1 MAHYH
6 KPDAVTARVINPLII
21 ALTKLGLSAPFHKY
35 CHGFRAHF
43 AANMRG
49 IVRIAAIAFTKGC
62 FPCVGLSRATVRSF
76 PRRSWSRRQRWPSKE
91 PCSTR
96 CGNGPPWCCFCITSR
111 LCPTS
116 RPRNKCSCI
125 CVRCNDGAAVGPQ
138 ATFPSKTSQDGAAR
152 RLSPPLDHAL
162 VKAVACELIAETK
175 QPLSR
180 QSLADVTVRAR
191 TALGKPLSRSTV
203 WRMLATDAIK
213 PWRYKYWI
221 FPRDPAFAEKA
232 GPILDL
238 YAGKWQ
244 GKFLGPKDHVLSAD
258 EKTSIQARIR
268 CHPSLPPTPGRPASI
283 ENEYERGGALQYL
296 AAWDVRRG
304 YVMGRCEPTTGI
316 APFGRLVDQ
325 VLAEEPYRSGER
337 LFWIVDN
344 GSSHRGAAA
353 KQRLSQV
360 DSRIILVH
368 TPVHASWLNQV
379 EIYFSIIQRK
389 VLTPNDFADLEAIR
403 LRLAFYEELS
413 NQSPTPFQWKFDRT
427 KLATLLAKIEARRM
441 ALADTQYTCLEEAA

>member
-1 MAHYH
+1 M
-6 KPDAVTARVINPLII
+6 
-21 ALTKLGLSAPFHKY
+21 SAEITF
-35 CHGFRAHF
+35 
-43 AANMRG
+43 
-49 IVRIAAIAFTKGC
+49 VKGC
-62 FPCVGLSRATVRSF
+62 LPCAAPSRATALNF
-76 PRRSWSRRQRWPSKE
+76 QRRSWSRLNRSSGKG
-91 PCSTR
+91 PCRTSG
-96 CGNGPPWCCFCITSR
+96 GNGPHWCCCCINNR
-111 LCPTS
+111 LSPTA
-116 RPRNKCSCI
+116 RPRHGCSCI
-125 CVRCNDGAAVGPQ
+125 CVRCNDGVAVGPRG
-138 ATFPSKTSQDGAAR
+138 TFPWKTSRDGVAR
-152 RLSPPLDHAL
+152 RRFPPLDQAL

-180 QSLADVTVRAR
+180 QSLADVTARAR
-191 TALGKPLSRSTV
+191 QALGKPISRSTV
-203 WRMLATDAIK
+203 WRILDTDAIK

-221 FPRDPAFAEKA
+221 FPRDPHFIEKA

-238 YAGKWQ
+238 YAGMWQ
-244 GKFLGPKDHVLSAD
+244 GQPLGPKDHILSAD

-268 CHPSLPPTPGRPASI
+268 CHPALPPAPGRPAYI

-316 APFGRLVDQ
+316 KPFGRLVRQ

-353 KQRLSQV
+353 KKRLRQV

-403 LRLAFYEELS
+403 LRLALYADLS

-427 KLATLLAKIEARRM
+427 KLTAVLAKIEARQM
-441 ALADTQYTCLEEAA
+441 ALAEAQCTRIEEAA

>member
-1 MAHYH
+1 
-6 KPDAVTARVINPLII
+6 
-21 ALTKLGLSAPFHKY
+21 
-35 CHGFRAHF
+35 
-43 AANMRG
+43 MRG
-49 IVRIAAIAFTKGC
+49 LLTVATIAFAKGC
-62 FPCVGLSRATVRSF
+62 LPCVVPSQATALWS
-76 PRRSWSRRQRWPSKE
+76 PRRSWSKRKRLPGKGPARTS
-91 PCSTR
+91 
-96 CGNGPPWCCFCITSR
+96 CGNGLPWCCSYITNR
-111 LCPTS
+111 WCPTV
-116 RPRNKCSCI
+116 RPRNRYSYI
-125 CVRCNDGAAVGPQ
+125 SARCNGGAAAGPRVI
-138 ATFPSKTSQDGAAR
+138 FPWTTSQDGAAR
-152 RLSPPLDHAL
+152 RIFPPLDHAL
-162 VKAVACELIAETK
+162 VKALACELVAETK

-191 TALGKPLSRSTV
+191 HALGTPISRSTV
-203 WRMLATDAIK
+203 WRILDTDAIK

-221 FPRDPAFAEKA
+221 FPRDAHFAEKA

-244 GKFLGPKDHVLSAD
+244 GQFLGPKDHVLSAD

-268 CHPSLPPTPGRPASI
+268 CHPSLSPAPGRPAYI
-283 ENEYERGGALQYL
+283 ENEYARGGALQYL

-304 YVMGRCEPTTGI
+304 CVMGRCEPKTGI
-316 APFGRLVDQ
+316 VPFGRLVNQ
-325 VLAEEPYRSGER
+325 VLAEEPYRSSER

-353 KQRLSQV
+353 KKRLRQV

-403 LRLAFYEELS
+403 LRLALYEELS
-413 NQSPTPFQWKFDRT
+413 NQNPMPFQWKFDRA
-427 KLATLLAKIEARRM
+427 KLTALLAKLEARQR
-441 ALADTQYTCLEEAA
+441 ALADARLNCLEEAA